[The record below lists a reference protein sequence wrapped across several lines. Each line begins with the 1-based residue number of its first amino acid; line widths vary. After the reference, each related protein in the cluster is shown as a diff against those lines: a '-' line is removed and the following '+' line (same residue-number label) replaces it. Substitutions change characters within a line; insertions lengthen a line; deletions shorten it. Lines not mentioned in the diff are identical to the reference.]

1 MSDQV
6 TIILP
11 GTIGG
16 HTVTRIIDVRIGAIG
31 IGHIITGA
39 TIELL
44 EASIHVFQCGD
55 SSRDTKRSS
64 HSVRA
69 GGNPNIDRA
78 YSARKGSKR

>member
-44 EASIHVFQCGD
+44 EASIHVFQCRD
-55 SSRDTKRSS
+55 SKRSS